1 MKQEKV
7 WYKDPK
13 NCSLI
18 GQQQVKSLWN
28 LLRLEG
34 YKDCTGNHR
43 ENRYHGTYFQIKP
56 NRKSGR
62 GGVWSGTRRR
72 TRGRGTSSNISV
84 GITNRTPNSTGW
96 QSASP
101 YRSRS
106 TRIINIYIYIWYECK
121 DTHTVLGAVAVR
133 ALPVE
138 AAAADVTEGVDMEV
152 ELEVE
157 VVMAAPMVKG
167 GDWASISVTLLMGTR
182 RMVYCWLQTSSAHL
196 NLDLQI
202 QCWLTLTARLEFG

>member
-106 TRIINIYIYIWYECK
+106 TRIINIYIYMIRVQRYSHSIRCSSRTCTASGSCSSRRNRGSRYGSRTGSRSSDGSTDGERRR
-121 DTHTVLGAVAVR
+121 LGKYLSDIVNGNQENGI
-133 ALPVE
+133 L
-138 AAAADVTEGVDMEV
+138 
-152 ELEVE
+152 
-157 VVMAAPMVKG
+157 
-167 GDWASISVTLLMGTR
+167 
-182 RMVYCWLQTSSAHL
+182 
-196 NLDLQI
+196 
-202 QCWLTLTARLEFG
+202 LTANKFSSP